1 MITDILM
8 WGFIVAVIVALG
20 FMTYYFVVRAIGL
33 FDHKNVAPKISLSQS
48 QAPFSPSVQEDT
60 RDAAT
65 RKRVKV
71 AIEKEYDSI
80 MAKSLK
86 RHAYDCKDPWTC
98 KKNPCYIPVPDK
110 IVSKTQVTRKVKS
123 FKIDE

>member
-1 MITDILM
+1 MITDVLM
-8 WGFIVAVIVALG
+8 WGFILVVIVALG

-33 FDHKNVAPKISLSQS
+33 FDHKTIAPKMSLSQS
-48 QAPFSPSVQEDT
+48 QTPFSPSVQEDT

-65 RKRVKV
+65 KKRVKV

-86 RHAYDCKDPWTC
+86 RHAFECKDPWTC
-98 KKNPCYIPVPDK
+98 KKNPCYIPCPDK
-110 IVSKTQVTRKVKS
+110 IVKETVISRPRKS
-123 FKIDE
+123 FKIEE